1 LQAVAARCQKNLRD
15 IDAVGRYGGDEFVV
29 LLPESDLNGAR
40 STGERLRRCI
50 ADIPVD
56 TDRGPL
62 NVTISLGVAAL
73 TDDYPH
79 MAALLNEADAAL
91 YRAKNAGRNQVAV

>member
-1 LQAVAARCQKNLRD
+1 L
-15 IDAVGRYGGDEFVV
+15 GRYGGDEFVV
-29 LLPESDLNGAR
+29 LLPENDSNGAR
-40 STGERLRRCI
+40 IVAERLRRCV
-50 ADIPVD
+50 AETPVD

-73 TDDYPH
+73 ADDDPDL
-79 MAALLNEADAAL
+79 ATLLKEADAAL

>member
-1 LQAVAARCQKNLRD
+1 
-15 IDAVGRYGGDEFVV
+15 
-29 LLPESDLNGAR
+29 
-40 STGERLRRCI
+40 
-50 ADIPVD
+50 
-56 TDRGPL
+56 L

-91 YRAKNAGRNQVAV
+91 YRAKNAGRNQMAV